1 MNTFEAMIEVMN
13 KCGEDAARAY
23 NGNKTAT
30 TRVRAAMQEVKKLA
44 QQIREEMITL
54 RG

>member
-1 MNTFEAMIEVMN
+1 MNNFEAMIEVMN
-13 KCGEDAARAY
+13 KCGEDASKAY
-23 NGNKTAT
+23 NGNKSAT

-44 QQIREEMITL
+44 QQIREEMVAL